1 MNKVFVINASPIIL
15 LGKAD
20 LLNTVSP
27 LADLWIVPEK
37 VASEIEV
44 KRPIAPYLA
53 GLNRYSRDSAEKADP
68 LVLSWDLG
76 KGESEVLTIALQ
88 KENATVVLDDL
99 LARKC
104 AKLLKLP
111 LIGSIGLLVKAKHT
125 GLIGSVRP
133 EIEKLLEAGLRI
145 DAETLNTIYST
156 VGE

>member
-1 MNKVFVINASPIIL
+1 L

-37 VASEIEV
+37 VISEVEA

-53 GLNRYSRDSAEKADP
+53 DLNHYSKESVEQADP
-68 LVLSWDLG
+68 LVMPWNLG
-76 KGESEVLTIALQ
+76 QGESEVLTIALQ
-88 KENATVVLDDL
+88 KGNATVVLDDL

-111 LIGSIGLLVKAKHT
+111 LIGSIGLLVKARRT
-125 GLIGSVRP
+125 GLIGTVRP

-145 DAETLNTIYST
+145 DAETLNSIYST
-156 VGE
+156 IGE